1 MSVAVSVIAII
12 LGGGSLV
19 YTTSVLQGVDAKIS
33 TVKSDVQSSVNSV
46 KGDIKGLSDLV
57 GLYGQ
62 ALGVGTVDQAR
73 KIIEQ
78 KKAQEELVAAAR
90 KEGKVNFYASP
101 DKEDVDR
108 WIAAFNRKY
117 PDIKVEHIQAT
128 PAVLLE
134 RIKSEQRGGKESADV
149 TGFSRPT
156 VEVMKKDGMLLK
168 YSSPELAAYPA
179 GAYDS
184 DGYWNAFNSLILVGM
199 YRTDRIKP
207 EDLPKTFPEL
217 ADAKWKG
224 KIVVG
229 DPLSGAAGT
238 YAFAAIEA
246 EPTLGATKAMD
257 AMKALAKTKPPFV
270 SSTSAQGR
278 QVVSGEYDLSFVN
291 YIHEAKSF
299 KEAGA
304 PVEIFWF
311 PGYQVPVSANTL
323 AILSQGK
330 HPSAAK
336 LWVDFLLSDEGQRTV
351 AGSGWRLN
359 VRPGVSA
366 KYSIDEVVPPG
377 WKLAFHANE
386 KFWKDITSYLK
397 LFEQIFFTEVGRP
410 R

>member
-1 MSVAVSVIAII
+1 MSLAVSVIAII

-19 YTTSVLQGVDAKIS
+19 YTTSVLQGVDARIS
-33 TVKSDVQSSVNSV
+33 SVKSEVQGSITSV

-78 KKAQEELVAAAR
+78 KKVQEELVAAAK
-90 KEGKVNFYASP
+90 KEGKINFYASP
-101 DKEDVDR
+101 DKEDVER

-117 PDIKVEHIQAT
+117 PDLKVEHIQAT

-149 TGFSRPT
+149 VGFSRPT
-156 VEVMKKDGMLLK
+156 IEVMKKDGMLLK
-168 YSSPELAAYPA
+168 YMSPELAAYPK

-184 DGYWNAFNSLILVGM
+184 DGYWNAFNSLVLVGM
-199 YRTDRIKP
+199 YRTDRVKP
-207 EDLPKTFPEL
+207 ADLPKTFPEL

-246 EPTLGATKAMD
+246 DPAIGAQRAQD
-257 AMKALAKTKPPFV
+257 AMKALAKTRPPFV
-270 SSTSAQGR
+270 SSTSAMGR
-278 QVVSGEYDLSFVN
+278 QVVAGEYDLGFVN
-291 YIHEAKSF
+291 YIHEVMSF

-304 PVEIFWF
+304 PVNLFWF
-311 PGYQVPVSANTL
+311 PGYQIPVSANTL
-323 AILSQGK
+323 AILTGGK

-336 LWVDFLLSDEGQRTV
+336 LWVDFLLSEEGQKTV
-351 AGSGWRLN
+351 ASSGWRLN

-366 KYSIDEVVPPG
+366 KYAVDEVVPPG
-377 WKLAFHANE
+377 WKLAFHAND
-386 KFWKDITSYLK
+386 KFWTDITGYLK